1 MFNSFGGWG
10 NGCGDGNGIW
20 GCLLSL
26 IILIV
31 ILEFVGQILCG
42 CNNRGG
48 MGMGCAPA
56 PCGGPV
62 GAF

>member
-1 MFNSFGGWG
+1 MFNGLGWG

-42 CNNRGG
+42 CNRGG
-48 MGMGCAPA
+48 HGFAPA
-56 PCGGPV
+56 PACGGPV
-62 GAF
+62 AY